1 MWVWIYVAHAVAFFA
16 VGYGLGWAIDGTAA
30 GALQF
35 GVSLF
40 VWGALV
46 RTVAVWHI
54 TWSVNSLSH
63 IFGYKNHDTDDHS
76 TNNWL
81 VALLT
86 VGEGWHNNHH
96 HDPASASNQHR
107 WWEFDITYY
116 EIKLLEKLGLA
127 KKVIPPRS
135 VRQARAEAR
144 RNEDQS

>member
-1 MWVWIYVAHAVAFFA
+1 M
-16 VGYGLGWAIDGTAA
+16 GG
-30 GALQF
+30 LQF
-35 GVSLF
+35 GTSLL

-46 RTVAVWHI
+46 RTVVVWHI

-63 IFGYKNHDTDDHS
+63 LFGYKNHDTDDHS

-127 KKVIPPRS
+127 SKVIPPRHIRRKRS
-135 VRQARAEAR
+135 EAR
-144 RNEDQS
+144 RAASKGT